1 MRPTATIANQMIGPI
16 MSGNE
21 LEGLADM
28 LKSEI
33 TSSLSHLVDTIVTRF
48 LHQKRFMGKQSE
60 AAAAAAEQ
68 LSKDLMMATQ
78 LLDRKSPRT
87 TKVADRPTGPNQSA
101 AMFQTPKTP
110 TSSQSAVAAMQAN
123 HNSKVAALNQV
134 AAAALYNS
142 MNQFCMP
149 PPQGGNGAGSQ
160 SSNGGNNHMDGHSG
174 CGSEQTE
181 ALPLVVQPKKKRH
194 KVTDTRI
201 TPRTVSRILAQD
213 GILPSQM
220 SNGQGGMM
228 SQSPLSSMYKQE
240 EINNNHMNSQNGGQ
254 QQREGNSSAGISNN
268 HRDNSGGHHQMTS
281 PVSSTAT
288 TLTSPQ
294 PGQMSSNQGSGNN
307 NSNQNNNGQKQQQQ
321 QQMNGQSNN
330 GSSNNNNNNNGSTNS
345 PMNSPQ
351 SRQSHMGGN
360 PNAPLHL
367 AQGFHPSLPSLPP
380 NQQSM
385 MPVSLPTSV
394 AIPNPSLPEESEV
407 FSPYSPLF
415 GRHGHGEGAG
425 NLLNGAAGL
434 PYGLQ
439 QQFGHHHHHH
449 IKMSSSPPGMGGGM
463 LKSRDSPPLPMH
475 HSTMLHPALL
485 AAAHHGNSPD
495 YASHMRH
502 QSMDSNNNTNDR
514 SSDCNDMYDGIQ
526 PTISFYRNQKMLTK
540 YAIDPRV
547 HPLSLAAESDNPISR
562 NAVPFS

>member
-1 MRPTATIANQMIGPI
+1 
-16 MSGNE
+16 
-21 LEGLADM
+21 
-28 LKSEI
+28 
-33 TSSLSHLVDTIVTRF
+33 
-48 LHQKRFMGKQSE
+48 
-60 AAAAAAEQ
+60 
-68 LSKDLMMATQ
+68 
-78 LLDRKSPRT
+78 
-87 TKVADRPTGPNQSA
+87 
-101 AMFQTPKTP
+101 MFQTPKTP
-110 TSSQSAVAAMQAN
+110 TSSQSQMQSS
-123 HNSKVAALNQV
+123 HSSKVAALNQV

-149 PPQGGNGAGSQ
+149 PPQGGAGNQSGNGVGS
-160 SSNGGNNHMDGHSG
+160 NNHMDGHSG

-220 SNGQGGMM
+220 SNGSAGAGLMN
-228 SQSPLSSMYKQE
+228 QSPLAALYKQE
-240 EINNNHMNSQNGGQ
+240 EINNNGNNNMSSHQNG
-254 QQREGNSSAGISNN
+254 RESSLSNGGGCGNNGSNN
-268 HRDNSGGHHQMTS
+268 RDNGHQMTS
-281 PVSSTAT
+281 PVSSTAS

-294 PGQMSSNQGSGNN
+294 PGQMSHQGSGN
-307 NSNQNNNGQKQQQQ
+307 SGQKQQQQ
-321 QQMNGQSNN
+321 QMMMNGQQNSGGNN
-330 GSSNNNNNNNGSTNS
+330 IGNGNSGNSNNNGSTNS

-360 PNAPLHL
+360 PNTPLHL

-415 GRHGHGEGAG
+415 GRHGHADGSG
-425 NLLNGAAGL
+425 NMLNGGAGL

-439 QQFGHHHHHH
+439 PQFGHHHHHH
-449 IKMSSSPPGMGGGM
+449 IKMSSSPPGLSGGM
-463 LKSRDSPPLPMH
+463 LKSRDSPPLPLH

-495 YASHMRH
+495 YSSHMRH

-514 SSDCNDMYDGIQ
+514 SSDCNDLYDGIT
-526 PTISFYRNQKMLTK
+526 PTISFLRHQQQYLLRIADNK
-540 YAIDPRV
+540 YETLPN
-547 HPLSLAAESDNPISR
+547 LLQSKK
-562 NAVPFS
+562 